1 MNKTKNILQQI
12 YCLNFLIIGLF
23 FLLKVKMYH
32 RWNVLIFIQ
41 KLLSP
46 DKYKSEKQWLK
57 EDGITDTNLS
67 VGKSARKEKIIQK
80 WPKKKKK
87 KEEEIKFCIDI
98 YTHTWSNRN
107 LYRCSGK

>member
-1 MNKTKNILQQI
+1 MFSTNLLLGPINHRI
-12 YCLNFLIIGLF
+12 YCFRSLG
-23 FLLKVKMYH
+23 LKVTMYH

-67 VGKSARKEKIIQK
+67 VGKSARKEKKIIRNGQK
-80 WPKKKKK
+80 
-87 KEEEIKFCIDI
+87 IKG
-98 YTHTWSNRN
+98 RN
-107 LYRCSGK
+107 